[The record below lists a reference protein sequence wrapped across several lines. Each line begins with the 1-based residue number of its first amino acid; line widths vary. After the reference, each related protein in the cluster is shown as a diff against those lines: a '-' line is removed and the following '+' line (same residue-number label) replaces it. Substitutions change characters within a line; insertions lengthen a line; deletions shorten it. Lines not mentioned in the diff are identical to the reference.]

1 MITRNMPES
10 TQNGGAFAQPP
21 TQLANSVSRSST
33 QGFPLGFPQA
43 GPLDTFAQMR
53 KDIIKANADAN
64 ANAKKKTFAA
74 QGVFNL
80 LLLVSV
86 VANIYLVG
94 WMRRFY
100 HRYRD
105 VVVSK
110 RTASNNV
117 TSITA

>member
-1 MITRNMPES
+1 MITRNMSES

-21 TQLANSVSRSST
+21 T
-33 QGFPLGFPQA
+33 QA